1 MSLQVSTEIKI
12 LTYLFRNNIQLFYIT
27 YKENNTCSSITIIIK
42 KGFSGLIGR
51 IKGTKSKKQ
60 PTSERRRSSVELISS
75 KQLGNENN
83 LINNAKSTIEKQQQK
98 NPDTNC
104 KQASQ
109 TQLILS
115 QTKID
120 PINNRISSSIR
131 ANKESMN
138 ECDYHKN
145 TEPTARNG
153 DTDPLDC
160 RNETSNIKALQSNN
174 NKREQTKSIPSKS
187 NFSEPVDTVYKFP
200 EPSDNNISSPI
211 DGILSS
217 DQIPQFFDPPTN
229 SNYKQKADT
238 ASKAKVPQ
246 KSKLLNAA
254 EVSNRPRDSLLF
266 TRRQKYKKM
275 DKGLETINRLILS
288 VVGQSRGNCV
298 IKSTP
303 ITDDYTIGSNVLG
316 LGINGKV
323 VECVRKV
330 KPNDNSANQS
340 KKCALKVLK
349 DNAKS
354 RREID
359 LHWKASNCKH
369 IVNIMD
375 VYENTYSGNK
385 CLLVV
390 MEW

>member
-1 MSLQVSTEIKI
+1 MFICLISP
-12 LTYLFRNNIQLFYIT
+12 
-27 YKENNTCSSITIIIK
+27 

-51 IKGTKSKKQ
+51 MKGTKGKSRQ
-60 PTSERRRSSVELISS
+60 SSERSSVDLISS
-75 KQLGNENN
+75 KQLGNETTTN
-83 LINNAKSTIEKQQQK
+83 LINNAKPTKKQQQLIA
-98 NPDTNC
+98 DTEC
-104 KQASQ
+104 KQAAPSKL
-109 TQLILS
+109 TINA
-115 QTKID
+115 TKIN
-120 PINNRISSSIR
+120 PINNITSCNISPKRESS
-131 ANKESMN
+131 NKS
-138 ECDYHKN
+138 DYHKN
-145 TEPTARNG
+145 SEPVIGKESIT
-153 DTDPLDC
+153 PLDSKKQT
-160 RNETSNIKALQSNN
+160 ETSNGKDFES
-174 NKREQTKSIPSKS
+174 RECKGKQIKSIPSKLI
-187 NFSEPVDTVYKFP
+187 FSEPVDTIYQFP
-200 EPSDNNISSPI
+200 EPNAQNKSSPI
-211 DGILSS
+211 GGILTSE
-217 DQIPQFFDPPTN
+217 QIKQFVYQSTETNCPPKPKTDPKPKELPT
-229 SNYKQKADT
+229 T
-238 ASKAKVPQ
+238 
-246 KSKLLNAA
+246 KLLNAA
-254 EVSNRPRDSLLF
+254 EVSARPRSSLLF

-275 DKGLETINRLILS
+275 DRGLETINRLILS
-288 VVGQSRGNCV
+288 VVGQTRGNCV

-330 KPNDNSANQS
+330 KPNDNSANHN

>member
-1 MSLQVSTEIKI
+1 MFIHLISP
-12 LTYLFRNNIQLFYIT
+12 
-27 YKENNTCSSITIIIK
+27 

-51 IKGTKSKKQ
+51 IKGTKGKNRQS
-60 PTSERRRSSVELISS
+60 SERSSVDLISS
-75 KQLGNENN
+75 KQLGNETTTN
-83 LINNAKSTIEKQQQK
+83 LINNAKPTKKQQQLIA
-98 NPDTNC
+98 DTEC
-104 KQASQ
+104 KQAVPSQ
-109 TQLILS
+109 LTIS
-115 QTKID
+115 ETKIN
-120 PINNRISSSIR
+120 PINNLTSCNISSKRSSST
-131 ANKESMN
+131 KS
-138 ECDYHKN
+138 DYHENRKPLTGKGAIN
-145 TEPTARNG
+145 
-153 DTDPLDC
+153 PLD
-160 RNETSNIKALQSNN
+160 TKTQIQISNGTALDP
-174 NKREQTKSIPSKS
+174 KEYKGKEIKSIPSKLT
-187 NFSEPVDTVYKFP
+187 FSEPVDTIYQFP
-200 EPSDNNISSPI
+200 EPNAQNKSSPI
-211 DGILSS
+211 DGILTSE
-217 DQIPQFFDPPTN
+217 QIKQFVYQSTDSNSPP
-229 SNYKQKADT
+229 KPKT
-238 ASKAKVPQ
+238 APKVKELPTT
-246 KSKLLNAA
+246 KLLNSA
-254 EVSNRPRDSLLF
+254 EVSTRPRSSLLF

-275 DKGLETINRLILS
+275 DRGLETINRLILS
-288 VVGQSRGNCV
+288 VVGQTRGNCV

-330 KPNDNSANQS
+330 KPNDNLANQN